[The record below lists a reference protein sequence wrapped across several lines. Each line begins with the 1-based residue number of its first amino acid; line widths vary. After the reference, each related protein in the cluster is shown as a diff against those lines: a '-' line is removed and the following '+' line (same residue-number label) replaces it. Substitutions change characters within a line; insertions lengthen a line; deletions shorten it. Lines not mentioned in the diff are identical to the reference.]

1 MPIKHLVFSGGGPT
15 VYKYLGAL
23 QQLEGANVFNS
34 ANIESVYGTSAG
46 GMLGVVLSCKY
57 DWTTIIDYF
66 VKRPW
71 HHAFK
76 ITPND
81 LFNVYEKKGII
92 NQTFID
98 ILFKPL
104 FDAKDIPMNITM
116 KGLFELSG
124 IDLHLFTLELNSFEI
139 CDISHKTHPDLS
151 VLTAVHMTSAI
162 PVLFSPVCI
171 EGKCY
176 VDGGLVINY
185 PLKYCLKDHSDE
197 VNDILAFKNVYD
209 IAGGSI
215 GEDSNVVDVV
225 VSICQHLMTRMNLLT
240 IPDICLPNQ
249 INQPSSGL
257 SVDYF
262 QKTLESEDFRREL
275 VEDGTKTACSFI
287 TKLSKTEAT
296 NPP

>member
-46 GMLGVVLSCKY
+46 GMLGVVISCKY

-209 IAGGSI
+209 TVCGSI

-240 IPDICLPNQ
+240 IPDICVPNQ

-287 TKLSKTEAT
+287 TKLLKTEAV

>member
-23 QQLEGANVFNS
+23 EQLEGANVFNS

-162 PVLFSPVCI
+162 PVLFSPVCM

-209 IAGGSI
+209 TVCGSI

-225 VSICQHLMTRMNLLT
+225 VSICQHLMTRMYLLT

-275 VEDGTKTACSFI
+275 VEDGVRTARSFI

>member
-23 QQLEGANVFNS
+23 EQLEGANVFNS

-176 VDGGLVINY
+176 VDGGLVVNY

-209 IAGGSI
+209 MVGGSI

-275 VEDGTKTACSFI
+275 VEDGVRTSRSFI

>member
-1 MPIKHLVFSGGGPT
+1 
-15 VYKYLGAL
+15 
-23 QQLEGANVFNS
+23 
-34 ANIESVYGTSAG
+34 
-46 GMLGVVLSCKY
+46 
-57 DWTTIIDYF
+57 
-66 VKRPW
+66 
-71 HHAFK
+71 
-76 ITPND
+76 
-81 LFNVYEKKGII
+81 
-92 NQTFID
+92 
-98 ILFKPL
+98 
-104 FDAKDIPMNITM
+104 M

-209 IAGGSI
+209 MVGGSI

-275 VEDGTKTACSFI
+275 VEDGVRTARSFI

>member
-23 QQLEGANVFNS
+23 EQLEGANVFNS

-209 IAGGSI
+209 MVGGSI

-275 VEDGTKTACSFI
+275 VEDGVRTARSFI